1 MKYKML
7 LFLSLALLLFS
18 PVLAEEGEAIP
29 IDDPQEQIVIETPLL
44 TYGMT
49 GDDVTR
55 LQQKLQRGL
64 TQVALI
70 RADGTGRQ
78 FVHFTQF
85 TLLHTAFLAQLA
97 QTISKRTSCH
107 TDTNLQPISGS

>member
-29 IDDPQEQIVIETPLL
+29 IDDPQEQVVIETPLL

-55 LQQKLQRGL
+55 LQQKLQRLGYYDGEITGSYGDL
-64 TQVALI
+64 TKAAVK
-70 RADGTGRQ
+70 
-78 FVHFTQF
+78 
-85 TLLHTAFLAQLA
+85 AFQ
-97 QTISKRTSCH
+97 SS
-107 TDTNLQPISGS
+107 